1 MVAPATLT
9 RIVRVR
15 ILLPQP
21 DSAAFAAVF
30 FRGIAQLV
38 ARCVRDAEAWSSNLH
53 TPTIKPQTF
62 VCGFLFYLLWIDKWL
77 STVYS
82 KYKQVI

>member
-21 DSAAFAAVF
+21 SGSVCCRF
-30 FRGIAQLV
+30 FRGIAQMV
-38 ARCVRDAEAWSSNLH
+38 ARCVRDAEALSSNLN
-53 TPTIKPQTF
+53 TPTIPEYTF
-62 VCGFLFYLLWIDKWL
+62 GVFRFFVHSLIRRGARAKKRR
-77 STVYS
+77 SV
-82 KYKQVI
+82 QRA